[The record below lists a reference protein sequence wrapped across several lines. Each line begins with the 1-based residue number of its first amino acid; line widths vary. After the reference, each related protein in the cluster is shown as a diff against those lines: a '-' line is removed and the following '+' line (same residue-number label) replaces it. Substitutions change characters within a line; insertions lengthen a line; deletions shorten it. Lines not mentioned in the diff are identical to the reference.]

1 MIDLVR
7 SSGLV
12 LESQAGRSVGY
23 RQALEYL
30 KTAWG
35 FPHNQSA
42 EHDARQEEKH
52 VYVEQV
58 RRTLHCAVLRSFLYY
73 CGCRYHEISH
83 MKHFSTSY
91 TSISQNQ
98 GIRRVHFKLRALTT
112 SQECIA

>member
-12 LESQAGRSVGY
+12 LESQAGKSVGY

-35 FPHNQSA
+35 FPHQSQDD
-42 EHDARQEEKH
+42 DARQEEKH

-58 RRTLHCAVLRSFLYY
+58 YRGGHALCSL
-73 CGCRYHEISH
+73 
-83 MKHFSTSY
+83 SY
-91 TSISQNQ
+91 
-98 GIRRVHFKLRALTT
+98 
-112 SQECIA
+112 